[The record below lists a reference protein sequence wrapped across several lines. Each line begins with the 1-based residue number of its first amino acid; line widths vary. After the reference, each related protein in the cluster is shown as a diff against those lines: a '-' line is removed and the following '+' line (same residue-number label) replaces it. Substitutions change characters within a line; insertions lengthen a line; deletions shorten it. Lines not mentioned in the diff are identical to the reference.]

1 MVRFAMPAERI
12 ITLTTDF
19 GLDDAYVA
27 VMKAVILGIAPATRL
42 VDISHHVHAQDVD
55 GAGFLLHSAYRY
67 FPSNTIHL
75 AVVDP
80 GVGTARRPIAVESS
94 HGYFVGPDN
103 SIFAPALAHQGALD
117 VSTGSVLD
125 GKAVE
130 LANDKYRLGPVSR
143 TFHGRDIFAPAAAH
157 LAAGVALSELGPTV
171 DSLEVGGYSVPA
183 TTLDTVSGRIVHID
197 HFGNAISNIPAKLVA
212 DGSIF
217 GISGRTIPGLAHS
230 YQDAQV
236 VAIVGSNDTVEIAVR
251 DGSAADVLG
260 LQVGDVLTVRL
271 DR

>member
-1 MVRFAMPAERI
+1 MPPERI

-19 GLDDAYVA
+19 GLEDAYVA
-27 VMKAVILGIAPATRL
+27 VMKAVILGIAPGTRL
-42 VDISHHVHAQDVD
+42 VDISHHVHAQDVN
-55 GAGFLLHSAYRY
+55 GASYLLYSACRY

-80 GVGTARRPIAVESS
+80 GVGTARRAIAVVSA
-94 HGYFVGPDN
+94 HGFFVGPDN
-103 SIFAPALAHQGALD
+103 GIFAPALAHQGGLD
-117 VSTGSVLD
+117 VSTGSVLH
-125 GKAVE
+125 GRAVE

-157 LAAGVALSELGPTV
+157 LAAGIALSELGPTV
-171 DSLEVGGYSVPA
+171 DQLEVGGYGLPVR
-183 TTLDTVSGRIVHID
+183 TLDTVSGRIVHID

-217 GISGRTIPGLAHS
+217 GISGRTIRGLAHS
-230 YQDAQV
+230 YQDAHM

-260 LQVGDVLTVRL
+260 LHVGDVLTVRS